1 MGFQGSDLEVEEPPL
16 VRSPLTEKIGCDP
29 FPKSPLSHRSFNGET
44 FMSPHVL
51 PPLKFHC
58 GLLAPHSL
66 VTPCL
71 DDDDEY
77 ESVASA
83 PDEEDTNYSDSEEEV
98 DFLDKPILQCY
109 NDEEIFGY
117 PYKSSTNFSR
127 AHGSSLN
134 KGGLSKEKL
143 KIEVPE
149 NFRRYT
155 TDGELGTRKCA
166 QKGSTTAPSGG
177 GAELHK
183 RVLFNLH
190 VGLDVLLL
198 TFKTVEKTCVE

>member
-1 MGFQGSDLEVEEPPL
+1 MEEPPL

-58 GLLAPHSL
+58 GLLAPHCL